1 MPLALPTDPE
11 EYFKPKLQCR
21 TESVDSDS
29 EPQSLR
35 RPYPLSEVETPR
47 RTYPLSDVE
56 TPRRPYPL
64 SDVETPRW
72 PYPLS
77 DVETPRQIVRYSLEK
92 VRCVECVGHVAS
104 RRNHEYHVAPRFC
117 EAQFLCIPVPKILWK
132 YVLQIRKCRP
142 DHLPDWLDGLNCV
155 ENLKWQMKVHNS
167 LYIKSQMFCVLYYE
181 DLLA

>member
-1 MPLALPTDPE
+1 MPPALPTDPE
-11 EYFKPKLQCR
+11 EYFKIKLQCR
-21 TESVDSDS
+21 TESVESDS

-35 RPYPLSEVETPR
+35 RPYPLS
-47 RTYPLSDVE
+47 DVE
-56 TPRRPYPL
+56 TPRR
-64 SDVETPRW
+64 

-132 YVLQIRKCRP
+132 YVLQIRKYRLKL
-142 DHLPDWLDGLNCV
+142 LPDWQTLMDRIA
-155 ENLKWQMKVHNS
+155 LKWQMKVHDS
-167 LYIKSQMFCVLYYE
+167 LYVKSRMFCVLYYE
-181 DLLA
+181 DLLLWLLVLLCVYSHRPCDKALKVTL